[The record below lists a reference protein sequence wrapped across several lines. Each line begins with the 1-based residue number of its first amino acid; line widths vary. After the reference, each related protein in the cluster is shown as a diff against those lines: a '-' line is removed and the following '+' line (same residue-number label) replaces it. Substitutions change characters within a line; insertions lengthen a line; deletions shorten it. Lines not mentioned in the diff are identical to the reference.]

1 MRDGFE
7 KKSQEALKSKQIKIK
22 KIRTKLKK
30 KYKLKDTIEF
40 LNTRH

>member
-1 MRDGFE
+1 MMRDEFE
-7 KKSQEALKSKQIKIK
+7 KKSQEALKSKKK